1 MALEEASSVIN
12 ARRCVLK
19 LISSLLK
26 TNKYKS
32 SVDNLGHFDDYLLH
46 FFSMGTLVVT
56 VRQAQNWTDAT
67 VAEVLPTLPGILNN
81 PQCPH
86 CKVTSLLLN
95 ER

>member
-46 FFSMGTLVVT
+46 IFSMGTLVVT
-56 VRQAQNWTDAT
+56 VNPGQSWTDAT
-67 VAEVLPTLPGILNN
+67 VAEAPLTLQGFI
-81 PQCPH
+81 H
-86 CKVTSLLLN
+86 
-95 ER
+95 